1 VDDPVQYSFF
11 VGSSPFFQTWGETA
25 IAAVALLI
33 LLLSLRRG
41 RPDVWTIVA
50 ILGAVGYL
58 VSAGVE
64 PVATEIFRHQD
75 SHQPLLW
82 AVRHSG
88 QIYDVRIASIAV
100 LVLALLLRRR
110 PRRAD
115 PVVIDA
121 GGVAADPQ

>member
-11 VGSSPFFQTWGETA
+11 VGPSPFFQTWGETA

-41 RPDVWTIVA
+41 RPDVWTILA

-64 PVATEIFRHQD
+64 PVAGEISPD
-75 SHQPLLW
+75 SGSHEPLFWVLK
-82 AVRHSG
+82 HSG
-88 QIYDVRIASIAV
+88 QIYSLQIASIAV

-121 GGVAADPQ
+121 GGAAADPQ

>member
-11 VGSSPFFQTWGETA
+11 VGPSPFFQTWGETA

-41 RPDVWTIVA
+41 RPDVWTILA

-64 PVATEIFRHQD
+64 PVAGEISDGDPQ
-75 SHQPLLW
+75 QPLLW
-82 AVRHSG
+82 VIEHSG
-88 QIYDVRIASIAV
+88 PIYTVQIVSIAV

-121 GGVAADPQ
+121 GGAAADPQ